1 MIEIKNLTKIYTS
14 KLKESVVALND
25 ISLTLPSKG
34 LVFLL
39 GESGAGKSTLLN
51 LIGGVERAD
60 SGEIFVDGLDIQ
72 KSSDCELDRYRNNDV
87 GFIFQDY
94 NLLDNFNVGENIML
108 AQDLQRKS
116 QDGKLEETLATV
128 NMSSY
133 AKRKINELSGGQ
145 KQRVAIARA
154 IIKNPKIILADEP
167 TGALDFKTGKSI
179 LELLKKIS
187 ENSLVLV
194 VSHDEDFANSFADRI
209 IWIADGAI
217 IEDIEI
223 NNSIEY
229 VDCKKEDKII
239 DATQKKSYSLSA

>member
-94 NLLDNFNVGENIML
+94 NLLDN
-108 AQDLQRKS
+108 S
-116 QDGKLEETLATV
+116 C
-128 NMSSY
+128 
-133 AKRKINELSGGQ
+133 
-145 KQRVAIARA
+145 ARF
-154 IIKNPKIILADEP
+154 
-167 TGALDFKTGKSI
+167 TT
-179 LELLKKIS
+179 
-187 ENSLVLV
+187 
-194 VSHDEDFANSFADRI
+194 
-209 IWIADGAI
+209 
-217 IEDIEI
+217 
-223 NNSIEY
+223 
-229 VDCKKEDKII
+229 
-239 DATQKKSYSLSA
+239 